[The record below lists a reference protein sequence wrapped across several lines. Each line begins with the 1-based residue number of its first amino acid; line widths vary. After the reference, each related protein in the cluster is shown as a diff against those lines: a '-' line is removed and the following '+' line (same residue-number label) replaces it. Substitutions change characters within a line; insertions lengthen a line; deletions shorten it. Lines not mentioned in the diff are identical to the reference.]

1 MKFKNL
7 NLPNKLTLIRIIL
20 FVPLL
25 VLGLIYLTISNV
37 YFFKSINGF
46 YNSEWFTK
54 YFSRILLTLMLMIF
68 IGAMITDYFDG
79 YIARKNHLVT
89 SFGKLWD
96 PIADKMITT
105 ASLLFLMVISNGF
118 IPFWVVVL
126 FIIRDLIV
134 DGCRVAMKEHNIDVS
149 ASIWGKIK
157 TLVQSFAIILLFIIA
172 ISSPNFFSQFRFE
185 NAGLWYLYA
194 YIASLPLIIA
204 LVFSLLSGYLYIQ
217 NVLPHLNHS
226 NKTKGNMDVEKFK
239 SKFDDQITAEIIK
252 NTKKKDNN

>member
-25 VLGLIYLTISNV
+25 VLGHIYLTISNV
-37 YFFKSINGF
+37 YFYGSIFGN
-46 YNSEWFTK
+46 YNNEWFTK
-54 YFSRILLTLMLMIF
+54 YFSRVLLTLMLIIF

-96 PIADKMITT
+96 PIADKMMTT
-105 ASLLFLMVISNGF
+105 ASLIFLMVISKGF
-118 IPFWVVVL
+118 IPFWIVL
-126 FIIRDLIV
+126 LFVIRDLIV

-157 TLVQSFAIILLFIIA
+157 TLVQTFAIILLFIIA
-172 ISSPNFFSQFRFE
+172 IASPDFFSKFRYE
-185 NAGLWYLYA
+185 NTGLWYLYA

-204 LVFSLLSGYLYIQ
+204 LIFSLLSGYLYIRS
-217 NVLPHLNHS
+217 VLPHLIRS
-226 NKTKGNMDVEKFK
+226 NKPKPNIDVENFK

-252 NTKKKDNN
+252 NTKDNDDK